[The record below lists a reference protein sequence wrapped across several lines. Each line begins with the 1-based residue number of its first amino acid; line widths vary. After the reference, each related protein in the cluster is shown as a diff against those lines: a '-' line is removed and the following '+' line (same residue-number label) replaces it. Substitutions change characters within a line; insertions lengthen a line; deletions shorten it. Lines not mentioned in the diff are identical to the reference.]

1 MSDASEVRSTILE
14 LEDDRQH
21 AMLAGDV
28 GRLDQLLS
36 DDLVYMH
43 TTGDHDTKESY
54 LAAVRD
60 SYVEYKYLERLEE
73 HVVVHGEVAY
83 ITGHHIGLSILD
95 GLPRLIDSFYL
106 AIWKVV
112 DDRWRFCAWQSTA
125 NSRSARH

>member
-1 MSDASEVRSTILE
+1 MSDESEVHSVIVG

-21 AMLAGDV
+21 AMLVGDV
-28 GRLDQLLS
+28 ERLDQLLS

-83 ITGHHIGLSILD
+83 ITGHHIGLSILG

-106 AIWKVV
+106 AIWKLV
-112 DDRWRFCAWQSTA
+112 DGGWRFCAWQSTA
-125 NSRSARH
+125 NSRSERH